1 MSRKQPERKQIIQ
14 KTLSWFRDFGHSDQT
29 LLISL
34 SVVVGVLAGL
44 SAVGF
49 RKMVHL
55 FTQLVW
61 RGMESPL
68 EAAEIVPWWLVILIP
83 AAGGLLVGLL
93 IRYAASEVKGHGVP
107 EVMEAVALREGRM
120 RLRIVPLKALASAI
134 TIGSGGSAGREG
146 PIVLIGSALGSTI
159 GRISKLPADFLRILV
174 AAGAAGGIGATF
186 NTPIAGAIFA
196 AEIILGDFGVA
207 HFTPVVIGSVMATAV
222 SRSFLGD
229 NPTFAISPDGFQF
242 VSVWELIPYAILG
255 LLAAITAVLFTKILA
270 TSTDLFDNRLSLPD
284 WLRPAV
290 GGLLLGMLALAVPQ
304 VMGVGYGTME
314 NMLSNQHTWPWVFMF
329 LILGAKMLATS
340 LTLGSGGS
348 GGIFSPTLFM
358 GAMLGG
364 GLGSIVHA
372 IAPASTATPGA
383 YAMVG
388 MGALV
393 AATTHAPLTAALM
406 LFELTANYRIIL
418 PLMLACS
425 LATLIA
431 TRLSSVS
438 IYTEKLK
445 KRGIVLSHGREVN
458 ILRNIPVSSVPL
470 AEAATVSKDAS
481 LSSLMALL
489 ASSTHS
495 RFFLLDENGALSGS
509 IDLVDLRKVIPDQEH
524 LRHVLVAEDV
534 ATFQIHPV
542 TPEATLNNVMMEF
555 GRSHVDEL
563 PVVDSE
569 GSRNLI
575 GVVRRQDVIAR
586 YNREMLKM
594 DMAEEMRR
602 GVEDAASMK
611 TVPLGDRY
619 LLAEI
624 PVPVSM
630 ENMALSETELRSRYR
645 VEVVMIKPLD
655 GDEAVIPEGN
665 QILKEGDQLL
675 VVGDRDAVSKLRNL
689 K

>member
-1 MSRKQPERKQIIQ
+1 
-14 KTLSWFRDFGHSDQT
+14 
-29 LLISL
+29 
-34 SVVVGVLAGL
+34 
-44 SAVGF
+44 
-49 RKMVHL
+49 
-55 FTQLVW
+55 
-61 RGMESPL
+61 
-68 EAAEIVPWWLVILIP
+68 
-83 AAGGLLVGLL
+83 
-93 IRYAASEVKGHGVP
+93 
-107 EVMEAVALREGRM
+107 
-120 RLRIVPLKALASAI
+120 
-134 TIGSGGSAGREG
+134 
-146 PIVLIGSALGSTI
+146 
-159 GRISKLPADFLRILV
+159 
-174 AAGAAGGIGATF
+174 
-186 NTPIAGAIFA
+186 
-196 AEIILGDFGVA
+196 
-207 HFTPVVIGSVMATAV
+207 
-222 SRSFLGD
+222 
-229 NPTFAISPDGFQF
+229 
-242 VSVWELIPYAILG
+242 
-255 LLAAITAVLFTKILA
+255 
-270 TSTDLFDNRLSLPD
+270 
-284 WLRPAV
+284 
-290 GGLLLGMLALAVPQ
+290 
-304 VMGVGYGTME
+304 
-314 NMLSNQHTWPWVFMF
+314 
-329 LILGAKMLATS
+329 
-340 LTLGSGGS
+340 
-348 GGIFSPTLFM
+348 
-358 GAMLGG
+358 
-364 GLGSIVHA
+364 
-372 IAPASTATPGA
+372 
-383 YAMVG
+383 MVG

-445 KRGIVLSHGREVN
+445 KRGIVLSRGREVN
-458 ILRNIPVSSVPL
+458 ILRKIPVSSVPL
-470 AEAATVSKDAS
+470 AEAATVSKDAP

-534 ATFQIHPV
+534 ATSQVRPV
-542 TPEATLNNVMMEF
+542 TPEATLNHVMLEF

-602 GVEDAASMK
+602 GVEDAASMQ

-624 PVPVSM
+624 PVPDSM
-630 ENMALSETELRSRYR
+630 TGMALSETELRSHHR
-645 VEVVMIKPLD
+645 VEVVMIRPLD

-665 QILKEGDQLL
+665 QILKKGDQLL
-675 VVGDRDAVSKLRNL
+675 VVGDRDAVIKLRKLN
-689 K
+689 

>member
-1 MSRKQPERKQIIQ
+1 MSRKQPERGQIYQ
-14 KTLSWFRDFGHSDQT
+14 KALSWLRYFRQSDQT
-29 LLISL
+29 LLLSL

-49 RKMVHL
+49 RELVHL
-55 FTQLVW
+55 FTQVIW
-61 RGMESPL
+61 RGTGSPL
-68 EAAEIVPWWLVILIP
+68 EAAQIVPWWFVLLIP

-93 IRYAASEVKGHGVP
+93 IKYAASEVKGHGVP

-120 RLRIVPLKALASAI
+120 RSRIVPLKALASAI

-146 PIVLIGSALGSTI
+146 PIVLIGSALGATI
-159 GRISKLPADFLRILV
+159 GRISRLPADFLRILV

-186 NTPIAGAIFA
+186 NTPVAGAIFA

-229 NPTFAISPDGFQF
+229 SPTFAISPEGFQF

-255 LLAAITAVLFTKILA
+255 LLAAITAVLFTKIL
-270 TSTDLFDNRLSLPD
+270 STTTDIFDDHLSLPD

-290 GGLLLGMLALAVPQ
+290 GGLMLGMLALAVPQ

-314 NMLSNQHTWPWVFMF
+314 DMLSNQHTWPWFFMF

-340 LTLGSGGS
+340 MTLGSGGS
-348 GGIFSPTLFM
+348 GGIFSPTLLM

-364 GLGSIVHA
+364 GLGSIVHS

-418 PLMLACS
+418 PLMLACT

-445 KRGIVLSHGREVN
+445 KRGIVLSRGREVN
-458 ILRNIPVSSVPL
+458 ILRKIPVSSVPL
-470 AEAATVSKDAS
+470 AEAATVSKDAP

-495 RFFLLDENGALSGS
+495 RFFLLDENGILSGS

-534 ATFQIHPV
+534 ATSQVHPV
-542 TPEATLNNVMMEF
+542 TPEDTLNHVMQEF

-563 PVVDSE
+563 PVVE
-569 GSRNLI
+569 GRGSRNLI
-575 GVVRRQDVIAR
+575 GVVRRQDVIAP

-602 GVEDAASMK
+602 GVEDTASMQ

-624 PVPVSM
+624 PVPDSM
-630 ENMALSETELRSRYR
+630 TGMALSESDLRSRHR

-655 GDEAVIPEGN
+655 GDEAVIPEGS
-665 QILKEGDQLL
+665 QILNKGDQLL
-675 VVGDRDAVSKLRNL
+675 VVGDRDSVRKLKNL